1 MKESRFER
9 KFTDMIKLYGGKS
22 LKWVSPGTAGV
33 PDRLAFLPG
42 GLLLVAEIKKPGT
55 GKLSALQEAMIG
67 MLRELGFWVEVVDS
81 EEKLNE
87 IDETLKVIL

>member
-1 MKESRFER
+1 MKESRLEQ
-9 KFTDMIKLYGGKS
+9 KFTDMIKRHDGKS

-33 PDRLAFLPG
+33 LDRLAFLPG
-42 GLLLVAEIKKPGT
+42 GLLLIAEIKKPGS
-55 GKLSALQEAMIG
+55 GKLSALQEVMIE

-81 EEKLNE
+81 VEKLNE